1 MRYMTFSV
9 ISDVDVNSGRAYN
22 STVTM
27 KLMETMM
34 AKDKVTK
41 TSVTLGVMAANAD
54 KPMAEVVALILKA
67 QHKAGFTDVTLKICE
82 GAYRWAVKSG
92 KADGKVETKAKTAKA
107 KIEPKAKT
115 KIKAEP
121 KKIEA
126 KPKGNRFTGKLK
138 TEKSVAT
145 AAPKTDDDIA
155 KIKAANLK
163 RMKEITE
170 RNKVIRTQYN
180 GNIARGADAPF
191 DPLDFTPEGAR
202 AEVDQMYKDLD
213 SFEMPKFLSKDQVK
227 ALV

>member
-1 MRYMTFSV
+1 
-9 ISDVDVNSGRAYN
+9 
-22 STVTM
+22 M

-107 KIEPKAKT
+107 KIEPKTAKI
-115 KIKAEP
+115 KSVIAEDNKRIKAEP
-121 KKIEA
+121 KKVEA

-170 RNKVIRTQYN
+170 RNKVIRAQYN

>member
-1 MRYMTFSV
+1 
-9 ISDVDVNSGRAYN
+9 
-22 STVTM
+22 
-27 KLMETMM
+27 M

-107 KIEPKAKT
+107 KIEPKAK
-115 KIKAEP
+115 AEP

-138 TEKSVAT
+138 TEKSVST

-170 RNKVIRTQYN
+170 RNKVIRAQYN

>member
-1 MRYMTFSV
+1 MTFSV

-92 KADGKVETKAKTAKA
+92 KADGKVETKAKTTKA

-115 KIKAEP
+115 KVKAEP

-145 AAPKTDDDIA
+145 AAPKTDDELA

-163 RMKEITE
+163 RMQQVTAKM
-170 RNKVIRTQYN
+170 K
-180 GNIARGADAPF
+180 ARGLQPGQYAN
-191 DPLDFTPEGAR
+191 PEHVGVPDGWTAEAAR